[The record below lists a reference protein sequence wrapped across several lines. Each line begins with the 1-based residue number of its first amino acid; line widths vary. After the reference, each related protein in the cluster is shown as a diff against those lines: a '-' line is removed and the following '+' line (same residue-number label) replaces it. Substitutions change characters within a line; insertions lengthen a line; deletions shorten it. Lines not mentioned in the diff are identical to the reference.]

1 MVNTLGAWIVTP
13 ITVKLGITF
22 TIKAANVV
30 MLVKPNCHFDSRLSG
45 CLEARRHENR
55 KAKAKAKYEVILAN
69 SAIKIAADSS
79 KYVSNGD

>member
-13 ITVKLGITF
+13 ITVKLGITL
-22 TIKAANVV
+22 TINATSVV
-30 MLVKPNCHFDSRLSG
+30 MLVKRNCHLDSRLSG
-45 CLEARRHENR
+45 CFEARRHENR

-69 SAIKIAADSS
+69 SAIKIAVDSL